1 MKNLLLNLVTLLL
14 SLTFANA
21 DDTVPE
27 ARLLSAC
34 MNPKRADNDA
44 YTMNQVR
51 TALNAGAD
59 IDIVD
64 VRSGQTPL
72 MAAILRGKADIV
84 QFLLDRGADVTIAEK
99 DGYTPA
105 HGAAFAGQAEILK
118 ILKEHGIDVI
128 TDVHSD
134 GFLPFHR
141 ACWGKTAGHTAA
153 VEYLLK
159 LGVDPDLEASD
170 GNRCIEMTKSSK
182 TEQLLLSYGAAHA
195 RDDDD
200 EEDEEE
206 DEL

>member
-1 MKNLLLNLVTLLL
+1 MKNLLPTLVSLLL
-14 SLTFANA
+14 SLTFINA

-34 MNPKRADNDA
+34 MNPKRSENDP

-59 IDIVD
+59 INIVD

-105 HGAAFAGQAEILK
+105 HGAAFAGHAAILK
-118 ILKEHGIDVI
+118 ILKEHGIDVV
-128 TDVHSD
+128 TDEHDD
-134 GFLPFHR
+134 GFYPFHR
-141 ACWGKTAGHTAA
+141 ACWGKTAGHTEA

-159 LGVDPDLEASD
+159 LGVDPDLEAGD

-182 TEQLLLSYGAAHA
+182 TEQLLLTYGAAHA
-195 RDDDD
+195 RDDEDD
-200 EEDEEE
+200 EEEE
-206 DEL
+206 L